1 MRDIDLRRL
10 RYFTVLAEILHFGR
24 AAELLHISQPGLSA
38 EIRRLE
44 TQLGV
49 ALFSRSPRTALTPA
63 GETLLTEAEAVLAG
77 ADRFASVAGVLSSGQ
92 AGVVSIGST
101 ASVLE
106 DGLLE
111 AVATLAEEAPDL
123 RVLLEEMSS
132 AESTAAL
139 RTGGIDLA
147 CGNAAADGPDV
158 SSTRLSSAP
167 FVLVRPAAPSAACPL
182 PRASLTLSECAD
194 LPFSVFRRSAS
205 PRFHDTV
212 RALCAEAG
220 FEPRFTH
227 RSRTWRSALDAV
239 AAGLCVSVAPE
250 PIARAHA
257 ARESNLIIAE
267 VVASEHRAESWISR
281 RAEGPSVLIDRVE
294 AAITSGIRD
303 VARS

>member
-111 AVATLAEEAPDL
+111 AVATLAQEAPDL

-182 PRASLTLSECAD
+182 PRASLTLSDCAD

-303 VARS
+303 VTRS

>member
-106 DGLLE
+106 NGLLE
-111 AVATLAEEAPDL
+111 AVATLAQEAPDL

-182 PRASLTLSECAD
+182 PRASLTLSDCAD

-239 AAGLCVSVAPE
+239 AAGLCVSVVPE

-281 RAEGPSVLIDRVE
+281 RAEAPSVLIDRVE